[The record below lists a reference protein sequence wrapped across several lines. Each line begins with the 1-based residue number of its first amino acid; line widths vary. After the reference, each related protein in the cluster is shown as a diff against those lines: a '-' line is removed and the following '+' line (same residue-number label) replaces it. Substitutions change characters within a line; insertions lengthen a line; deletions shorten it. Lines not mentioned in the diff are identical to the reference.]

1 MQRQPGGT
9 IDAVYRERWGLP
21 ESSAARRLAGRVA
34 RRCGVLFFDFIHAEI
49 ACGRLQPPGAH
60 LSRGIEAGPAA
71 PADLEALLGALPA
84 PLSKHAR
91 QDFAPGCTCYLARRD
106 GEPAGFSFL
115 SRSHRVVFGLERE
128 PLPVATAYHFFGL
141 VFLEHRRRG
150 VYSTLLQAMAADLG
164 REGFARLTSLVR
176 RNNLPSLAAHRR
188 SGARLES
195 RRILKLPGI
204 RALHFGAR
212 ADGGVR

>member
-1 MQRQPGGT
+1 MQRQPSGT
-9 IDAVYRERWGLP
+9 IDAAYRDRWGLP
-21 ESSAARRLAGRVA
+21 QSSAARRLAGRVA
-34 RRCGVLFFDFIHAEI
+34 RRCGVQFFDFIHADI
-49 ACGRLQPPGAH
+49 ACERFRLVGAH
-60 LSRGIEAGPAA
+60 PSRGVEAAPAA
-71 PADLEALLGALPA
+71 PADFETLLGALPA
-84 PLSKHAR
+84 ALAGHAR
-91 QDFAPGCTCYLARRD
+91 QHLVPGCTCYLAKRD

-141 VFLEHRRRG
+141 VFLEHRRQG

>member
-1 MQRQPGGT
+1 MQRQPNGT
-9 IDAVYRERWGLP
+9 IDAAYRDRWGLP

-34 RRCGVLFFDFIHAEI
+34 RRCGVLFFDFVHAEI
-49 ACGRLQPPGAH
+49 DCARIRSVGA
-60 LSRGIEAGPAA
+60 LPSCGIETGPAA

-84 PLSKHAR
+84 PLAGQAR
-91 QDFAPGCTCYLARRD
+91 QQLVPGCTCYLAKRD

-128 PLPVATAYHFFGL
+128 PLPVGTAYHFFGL

-164 REGFARLTSLVR
+164 AEGYVRLTSLVR

-188 SGARLES
+188 SGARLVS
-195 RRILKLPGI
+195 RRILKFPGI
-204 RALHFGAR
+204 RALHFGPR
-212 ADGGVR
+212 ADGGLR